1 MSLLADLLSKVK
13 YQGFK
18 SDVPPNLKHAV
29 LNSSEKYAVKKRI
42 IFLSVLIF
50 AAVVSG
56 AGAVYIMSFYARTHE
71 IKKPVRQIE
80 KFQEQIIKSAPS
92 IPSAAAPLPDN
103 ITSEPAKEQAGGA
116 GIQKEKTKKD
126 AAVQHVKRHRKTLKK
141 ESLPSVSESKIV
153 AVPKDAGDKKRL
165 PNENQLK
172 RDAHIAAAQTFE
184 SKRDYRNALVSYKKA
199 LGLDP
204 ENHIILNNISS
215 VLLRL
220 NSYDEAV
227 RHLKNALSIEK
238 DYAPSLVN
246 LGIAHAMLGNFAE
259 SESYL
264 TRALSI
270 EPSNTYALLNFAI
283 LHERRGDNDKA
294 YSFFYKLSQMGNIQ
308 GYLGIARIAEKQGK
322 LQDAVKIY
330 REIMSMNGIE
340 PGIKK
345 FVDERLLH
353 LGR

>member
-29 LNSSEKYAVKKRI
+29 LNSAEKYAVKKRI
-42 IFLSVLIF
+42 IFLSALIF
-50 AAVVSG
+50 AAIASG
-56 AGAVYIMSFYARTHE
+56 AGVVYIMNFYGKAQE
-71 IKKPVRQIE
+71 AEKQERQIE
-80 KFQEQIIKSAPS
+80 KFQEHAVKSAPS
-92 IPSAAAPLPDN
+92 LPSAVPLPDN
-103 ITSEPAKEQAGGA
+103 TASEPVKEPEGDT

-126 AAVQHVKRHRKTLKK
+126 AVVQHVKRQRKTFKK
-141 ESLPSVSESKIV
+141 EGLPSVSEPKTAELS
-153 AVPKDAGDKKRL
+153 KDAGDKKRL

-172 RDAHIAAAQTFE
+172 RDAYISAAQTFE
-184 SKRDYRNALVSYKKA
+184 TKRNYHNALASYKKA

-238 DYAPSLVN
+238 DYVPSLVN
-246 LGIAHAMLGNFAE
+246 LGIAYAMLGNFPE

-264 TRALSI
+264 ARALSI
-270 EPSNTYALLNFAI
+270 EPSNAHALLNFAI
-283 LHERRGDNDKA
+283 LHERRGDSDKA
-294 YSFFYKLSQMGNIQ
+294 YNFFYKLSQTGNIQ

-322 LQDAVKIY
+322 VQDAVKVY
-330 REIMSMNGIE
+330 REIASMNGIE
-340 PGIKK
+340 PETKK
-345 FVDERLLH
+345 FVDERLSH

>member
-1 MSLLADLLSKVK
+1 VSLLADLLSKVK

-80 KFQEQIIKSAPS
+80 KFQEHIIKSAPS
-92 IPSAAAPLPDN
+92 IPSAAAPLPDD

-126 AAVQHVKRHRKTLKK
+126 AVVQRVKRQRKTLKK
-141 ESLPSVSESKIV
+141 EGLPSVSEPKTDELF
-153 AVPKDAGDKKRL
+153 KDAGDKKRL

-172 RDAHIAAAQTFE
+172 RDAHISAAQTFE
-184 SKRDYRNALVSYKKA
+184 SKRDYRNALASYKKA
-199 LGLDP
+199 LGVDP

-215 VLLRL
+215 MLLRL
-220 NSYDEAV
+220 DSYNEAV
-227 RHLKNALSIEK
+227 RYLKNALSIEK
-238 DYAPSLVN
+238 DYVPSLVN
-246 LGIAHAMLGNFAE
+246 LGIAYAMLGNFAE

-264 TRALSI
+264 TKALSI
-270 EPSNTYALLNFAI
+270 EPSNVHALLNFAI